1 VRAYIR
7 VWVEDVAIF
16 CLQFDGQT
24 MPATVDVKFL
34 PPDGTYILVPGAF
47 NGAIV
52 GPRSRA
58 HGGNTKRGV
67 FPVGAFA
74 QQPGRRTEPKE
85 HAAFEADR
93 KTAVSK
99 LACAQAQVVITTT
112 GKAFLADLATILVLR
127 TRSQCKKSSMRPT

>member
-1 VRAYIR
+1 
-7 VWVEDVAIF
+7 
-16 CLQFDGQT
+16 

-67 FPVGAFA
+67 FPVGGFTL
-74 QQPGRRTEPKE
+74 QPGRHSEPKE
-85 HAAFEADR
+85 HVAFEADR
-93 KTAVSK
+93 KTAASK
-99 LACAQAQVVITTT
+99 LACSQAQVAIAAT
-112 GKAFLADLATILVLR
+112 GEAFLAVLATNLVLR
-127 TRSQCKKSSMRPT
+127 TRAPCIKSSLRPT

>member
-1 VRAYIR
+1 MRANIR
-7 VWVEDVAIF
+7 VWVKDVAIF

-24 MPATVDVKFL
+24 MPATGDLMFL

-58 HGGNTKRGV
+58 RGGNTKRGV
-67 FPVGAFA
+67 FPVGGFTL
-74 QQPGRRTEPKE
+74 QPGRHSEPKE

-93 KTAVSK
+93 KTAASK
-99 LACAQAQVVITTT
+99 LAY
-112 GKAFLADLATILVLR
+112 
-127 TRSQCKKSSMRPT
+127 S